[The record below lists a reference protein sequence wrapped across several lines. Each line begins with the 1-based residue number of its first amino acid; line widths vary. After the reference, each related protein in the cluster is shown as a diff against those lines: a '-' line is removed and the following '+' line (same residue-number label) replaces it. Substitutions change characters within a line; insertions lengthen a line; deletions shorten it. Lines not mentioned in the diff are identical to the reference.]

1 MQHEISEPF
10 GKWLEAKG
18 YEAEKL
24 TAQEIEFL
32 KAGCQRELENPS
44 LGVRADGPQMGRNRI
59 ESGAK

>member
-1 MQHEISEPF
+1 MPHEISEPF
-10 GKWLEAKG
+10 RLWMEAKG
-18 YEAEKL
+18 WFPDKL

-32 KAGCQRELENPS
+32 KAGCQRELKNPS